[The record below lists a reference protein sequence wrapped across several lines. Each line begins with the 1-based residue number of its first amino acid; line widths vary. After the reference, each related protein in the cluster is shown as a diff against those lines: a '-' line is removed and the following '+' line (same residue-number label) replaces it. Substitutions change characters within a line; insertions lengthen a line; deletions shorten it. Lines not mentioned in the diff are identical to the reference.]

1 VLLPSTTARLV
12 LSGKYAEAK
21 DPSALLAQMAR
32 DLETRKQRLGMREL
46 QQMMLE
52 AQRQGDRDRARK
64 IAMLVEAL
72 RKGDRE
78 LADQL
83 MAEISSNKKA
93 E

>member
-1 VLLPSTTARLV
+1 VLLPSTTARLL

-21 DPSALLAQMAR
+21 DPAALLSQMTRA
-32 DLETRKQRLGMREL
+32 LETRKQRLGMREL
-46 QQMMLE
+46 NELMVE
-52 AQRQGDRDRARK
+52 AQRRGDRDRARK

-72 RKGDRE
+72 RKGDQE

>member
-1 VLLPSTTARLV
+1 
-12 LSGKYAEAK
+12 
-21 DPSALLAQMAR
+21 
-32 DLETRKQRLGMREL
+32 MREL
-46 QQMMLE
+46 QQLMLD

-72 RKGDRE
+72 RKGDQE

-83 MAEISSNKKA
+83 TAEISSNKKA